1 MNQHNGEI
9 IERLVRRNGVSISE
23 LARRIHVNRRSI
35 YNWFNKKTLK
45 LDVIIKIG
53 NVIGCDFSKEFPDVF
68 SPEEFAMMNGLREYN
83 EEKPVLEPKQS
94 TQFWIDKY
102 VALLEEYNQLLLKQT
117 YRSELMGRENSEVNF
132 TMKKVS
138 ANKELQ

>member
-45 LDVIIKIG
+45 LDIIIKIG
-53 NVIGCDFSKEFPDVF
+53 NVIGCDFSKEFPGIF

-83 EEKPVLEPKQS
+83 EENITTEPAQN

-102 VALLEEYNQLLLKQT
+102 VALLEEYNKLLLRQT
-117 YRSELMGRENSEVNF
+117 QNNIISHKEINNGDNF
-132 TMKKVS
+132 HSLKTFK
-138 ANKELQ
+138 